1 MTAQQ
6 KDLQQQIDRLSAS
19 TADMVPMAEVRKL
32 LDAVRSLLQGEFDDE
47 NLDHSS
53 LLGELGEVARMI
65 SQAKR
70 ELRDFNPGVLQD
82 EKLPEASD
90 QLDAIVKTTEAATHK
105 IMDNCER
112 LTANLER
119 ARDRLLASPTAAQDP
134 DLMVGMEDAISEAGV
149 SITEIYEACN
159 FQDLTGQR
167 IQKIVRTMREVERQ
181 ILRMVIVFSLQKA
194 DKAKLLDQEQR
205 DKLMND
211 AELLNGPQLPGQSM
225 AQEDIDDILD
235 ALL

>member
-1 MTAQQ
+1 MTQEQQ
-6 KDLQQQIDRLSAS
+6 KSLQQQMARLDAS
-19 TADMVPMAEVRKL
+19 TEAMVPMAEVRKL
-32 LDAVRSLLQGEFDDE
+32 LDAVRSLLQGEFDEGEDFG
-47 NLDHSS
+47 N

-119 ARDRLLASPTAAQDP
+119 ARDRLMASTVAAQDA
-134 DLMVGMEDAISEAGV
+134 DLMAGMEDAITEAGISV
-149 SITEIYEACN
+149 TEIYEACN

-181 ILRMVIVFSLQKA
+181 ILRMVIVFSLQKT
-194 DKAKLLDQEQR
+194 DKAKQLDQERR
-205 DKLMND
+205 DKLMTEV
-211 AELLNGPQLPGQSM
+211 ELLNGPQLPGQSM